1 MLFFYK
7 NTFFAIVCTFL
18 LPVFFAFGQTAV
30 TSYEKLWHVID
41 ADNTPN
47 EQKLHYLDLYLEKAQ
62 QENNLLE
69 EYQALKKK
77 TYIVPFNEAV
87 MILHKMHPVV
97 QKLANDSITG
107 NFYNRSTVL
116 YYKQRYFKQALDY
129 AIASEAFNEKIN
141 NLYNLN
147 GVRID
152 IGNIYYHT
160 RYYKKA
166 EVYFTK
172 AKKFYKI
179 NKDYNYHRSYIVA
192 LYSLGKTYLEQEETA
207 ALQSVIK
214 ESEKALPQLKPRDR
228 QFENAYLNYLK
239 GGMAFLQNQLPAARQ
254 FLEAA
259 LPEIKQNGDFTN
271 EHVIYLYLGKIL
283 WAQNNKDEAVTYFNK
298 IDSLFNEKKFLNYEL
313 RETYDYL
320 AAYYKETGQT
330 ALQLKANEN
339 LNLLNQQFEKEQ
351 KSITDRLHNELET
364 KKIETERSQLQKKL
378 NSNKRTYTLWL
389 VVAGV
394 VLLVLTAYSYRKNR
408 DQKKLKQ
415 KFNEL
420 LDTVTE
426 ERFQEKNDILKPE
439 ALQQSIVELPG
450 KAEESTAETATQT
463 AVSLQKNNIS
473 SQKVN
478 EQRLFRA
485 LEKFEQEK
493 GFLKLIKA
501 EDGSLRALKIEDLV
515 EQFGTN
521 RTTLSHFLNTHKG
534 GFTTYI
540 VKLRIKQMT
549 IDLSANEEL
558 RKKSV
563 QELSELYGFASL
575 RSFNIQFKEQTGLTP
590 SYFVKELE
598 LRMAEEKAR
607 LEAENKA
614 EKE

>member
-1 MLFFYK
+1 MLFYFK
-7 NTFFAIVCTFL
+7 NTFFGIVCTFL
-18 LPVFFAFGQTAV
+18 LPVYVAFGQTAG
-30 TSYEKLWHVID
+30 TSYEKLWDVID
-41 ADNTPN
+41 SDSTPN
-47 EQKLHYLDLYLEKAQ
+47 EQKLHYLDQYLEKAR
-62 QENNLLE
+62 QENNLIE

-107 NFYNRSTVL
+107 NFYNRSTTL
-116 YYKQRYFKQALDY
+116 YYKNRYFKQALDY
-129 AIASEAFNEKIN
+129 AIVSEAFNEKIN

-147 GVRID
+147 SARID

-160 RYYKKA
+160 KYYDKA
-166 EVYFTK
+166 VAYFTQ
-172 AKKFYKI
+172 A
-179 NKDYNYHRSYIVA
+179 KDYYQNGKGYNHIQWYISC

-207 ALQSVIK
+207 ALLNVIK
-214 ESEKALPQLKPRDR
+214 ESEKAIPRLKPRDR

-239 GGMAFLQNQLPAARQ
+239 GGLAFLQKELPAARR

-271 EHVIYLYLGKIL
+271 EHVVYLYLGKIL
-283 WAQNNKDEAVTYFNK
+283 WAQNNKQEAVTYFNK
-298 IDSLFNEKKFLNYEL
+298 IDQLFHEKKFLNYEL

-320 AAYYKETGQT
+320 AVYYKETGQT
-330 ALQLKANEN
+330 ALQLQAVEN

-351 KSITDRLHNELET
+351 KSITDRLHSELET
-364 KKIETERSQLQKKL
+364 KKIETERTQLQKKL
-378 NSNKRTYTLWL
+378 NSNKRTYTFWL
-389 VVAGV
+389 VIAGV
-394 VLLVLTAYSYRKNR
+394 VLLLLTVYSYRKNR

-420 LDTVTE
+420 LDTATE
-426 ERFQEKNDILKPE
+426 EKHQQKNDVLGTE
-439 ALQQSIVELPG
+439 ALQEPTVEVPRQPEEPA
-450 KAEESTAETATQT
+450 AEITTQT
-463 AVSLQKNNIS
+463 APQKNNIS
-473 SQKVN
+473 SQQVN

-515 EQFGTN
+515 EQLATN

-540 VKLRIKQMT
+540 TKLRIKQIT
-549 IDLSANEEL
+549 IDLQANEEL
-558 RKKSV
+558 RKKSM

-607 LEAENKA
+607 LKA
-614 EKE
+614 EDKAKKE

>member
-1 MLFFYK
+1 M
-7 NTFFAIVCTFL
+7 VCTFL
-18 LPVFFAFGQTAV
+18 LPVYVAFGQTAT
-30 TSYEKLWHVID
+30 TSYEKLWKMID
-41 ADNTPN
+41 DDSTPN
-47 EQKLHYLDLYLEKAQ
+47 EQKLHYLDQYLEKAQ

-87 MILHKMHPVV
+87 MILHKMHPVI
-97 QKLANDSITG
+97 QRLANDSITG
-107 NFYNRSTVL
+107 NFYNRSTTL
-116 YYKQRYFKQALDY
+116 YYKNRYFKQALDY
-129 AIASEAFNEKIN
+129 AIVSEAFNEKIN

-147 GVRID
+147 SARID

-160 RYYKKA
+160 KYYDKA
-166 EVYFTK
+166 VAYFTQ
-172 AKKFYKI
+172 A
-179 NKDYNYHRSYIVA
+179 KDYYQNGKGYNHIQWYISC

-207 ALQSVIK
+207 ALLNVIK
-214 ESEKALPQLKPRDR
+214 ESEKAIPRLKPRDR

-239 GGMAFLQNQLPAARQ
+239 GGLAFLQKELPAARQ
-254 FLEAA
+254 FLETA

-271 EHVIYLYLGKIL
+271 EHVVYLYLGKIL
-283 WAQNNKDEAVTYFNK
+283 WEQNNKYEAVTYFNK

-320 AAYYKETGQT
+320 AVYYKETGQT
-330 ALQLKANEN
+330 ALQLQAVEN

-351 KSITDRLHNELET
+351 KSITDRLHSELET
-364 KKIETERSQLQKKL
+364 KKIETERTQLQKKL
-378 NSNKRTYTLWL
+378 NSNKRTYTFWL
-389 VVAGV
+389 VIAGV
-394 VLLVLTAYSYRKNR
+394 VLLLLTVYSYRKNR

-420 LDTVTE
+420 LDTATE
-426 ERFQEKNDILKPE
+426 EKHQQKNDVLGTE
-439 ALQQSIVELPG
+439 ALQEPTVEVPRQP
-450 KAEESTAETATQT
+450 EESAAEITTQT
-463 AVSLQKNNIS
+463 EAAPQKNNIS
-473 SQKVN
+473 SQQVN

-515 EQFGTN
+515 EQLATN

-549 IDLSANEEL
+549 IDLQANEEL
-558 RKKSV
+558 RKKSM

-607 LEAENKA
+607 LKA
-614 EKE
+614 EDKAKKE

>member
-107 NFYNRSTVL
+107 NFYNRSTTL
-116 YYKQRYFKQALDY
+116 YYKNRYFKQALDY

-147 GVRID
+147 SARID

-160 RYYKKA
+160 KYYDNA
-166 EVYFTK
+166 VAYFTQ
-172 AKKFYKI
+172 A
-179 NKDYNYHRSYIVA
+179 KDYYRGGKAYNHIQWYISC
-192 LYSLGKTYLEQEETA
+192 LYSLGKTYLEQDDTA

-214 ESEKALPQLKPRDR
+214 ESEKALPRLKPRDR
-228 QFENAYLNYLK
+228 QFETAYLNYLK
-239 GGMAFLQNQLPAARQ
+239 GGLAFLQKELPAARQ
-254 FLEAA
+254 FLETA

-298 IDSLFNEKKFLNYEL
+298 IDRLFNEKKFLNYEL

-330 ALQLKANEN
+330 ALQLQAVEN

-351 KSITDRLHNELET
+351 KIITDRLHNELET

-394 VLLVLTAYSYRKNR
+394 VLLLLTVYSYRKNR

-420 LDTVTE
+420 LDTATE
-426 ERFQEKNDILKPE
+426 EKHQQKNNVLGTE
-439 ALQQSIVELPG
+439 ALQELTVEVPRQP
-450 KAEESTAETATQT
+450 EESTAETATQT
-463 AVSLQKNNIS
+463 AVSSQKNNIS
-473 SQKVN
+473 SQQVN

-501 EDGSLRALKIEDLV
+501 EGGSLRALKIEDLV
-515 EQFGTN
+515 EQLATN

-549 IDLSANEEL
+549 IDLRANKEL

-598 LRMAEEKAR
+598 LRMAEEKAG
-607 LEAENKA
+607 LEAENKIK
-614 EKE
+614 KE

>member
-1 MLFFYK
+1 MLFFHK
-7 NTFFAIVCTFL
+7 NTFFATVCTFL
-18 LPVFFAFGQTAV
+18 LSVFFAFGQTAA

-41 ADNTPN
+41 ADSTPN
-47 EQKLHYLDLYLEKAQ
+47 EQKLLYLDQYLEKTR

-77 TYIVPFNEAV
+77 TYIVPFTEAV

-107 NFYNRSTVL
+107 NFYNRSATL
-116 YYKQRYFKQALDY
+116 YYKHRYFKQALDY
-129 AIASEAFNEKIN
+129 AIESEAFNEKIN

-160 RYYKKA
+160 KYYDKA
-166 EVYFTK
+166 VAYFTQ
-172 AKKFYKI
+172 A
-179 NKDYNYHRSYIVA
+179 KDYYQNGESYNHKRGYISC
-192 LYSLGKTYLEQEETA
+192 LYSLGKTYLEQDDTA
-207 ALQSVIK
+207 ALQSIIK

-228 QFENAYLNYLK
+228 QFETAYLNYLK

-394 VLLVLTAYSYRKNR
+394 VLLLLTVYSYRKNR

-420 LDTVTE
+420 LDTATE
-426 ERFQEKNDILKPE
+426 EKYQQKNDVLGTE
-439 ALQQSIVELPG
+439 ALQEPTVEVPRQPEELA
-450 KAEESTAETATQT
+450 AEITTQT
-463 AVSLQKNNIS
+463 EVSSQKNNIS
-473 SQKVN
+473 SQQVN

-493 GFLKLIKA
+493 GFLKLIEAK
-501 EDGSLRALKIEDLV
+501 DGSLRALKIEDLV
-515 EQFGTN
+515 EQLATN

-549 IDLSANEEL
+549 IDLRANDEL

-607 LEAENKA
+607 LEAENKSK
-614 EKE
+614 KE